1 MITLN
6 TDKLPEIVEMPVELW
21 INGEKSITFMC
32 SPYDLEDLAIGHMIT
47 RGLVKDISCIE
58 NIFVKLS
65 SYQIFVTTNTEISKE
80 LYNVPTFVLSGT
92 SSVSGF
98 TDDIYKIP
106 KVKSNF
112 SVDIKKVMEVAH
124 KLVDEAVIYNSTGG
138 VHGSIIYTDK
148 KYYLREDIGRHCSV
162 DKAIGAALKDGV
174 NLSNCFIC
182 TTGRI
187 SLDMLLKAAVVGIP
201 LVSSFK
207 YPSDMGVK
215 LANHYDVAIVS
226 KALLNEPLIYAST
239 KRVIDNRKCNVS

>member
-1 MITLN
+1 MN
-6 TDKLPEIVEMPVELW
+6 TDNLPEIVEMPVELW

-58 NIFVKLS
+58 DILVKLS
-65 SYQIFVTTNTEISKE
+65 SYQVFVTTNTEVSKE

-112 SVDIKKVMEVAH
+112 SVNLTKVMEVAH

-138 VHGSIIYTDK
+138 VHGSIIYTDE

-174 NLSNCFIC
+174 DLSNCFIC

-187 SLDMLLKAAVVGIP
+187 SLDMLLKASVVGIP

-215 LANHYDVAIVS
+215 LAKHYDVAIVS

-239 KRVIDNRKCNVS
+239 KRVIDDRKCNAS